1 MKKFF
6 SPQILRESNDLFA
19 SLIDLIDSNYIR
31 DKKQILSDILF
42 RESLRGGKSTSFGK
56 VFVHTART
64 SGISAFCL
72 ACSQSLDGRL
82 EILLLWN
89 EMTEHILDKLSEISH
104 FLQKSAKK
112 NFSCGQI
119 ICELKKL

>member
-42 RESLRGGKSTSFGK
+42 RESLKGGKSTSFGR

-89 EMTEHILDKLSEISH
+89 EMTEHILDKLSKISH
-104 FLQKSAKK
+104 FLQKSAEK
-112 NFSCGQI
+112 NLSCEQI

>member
-42 RESLRGGKSTSFGK
+42 RESLKGGKSTSFGR
-56 VFVHTART
+56 VFVHTAHT

-72 ACSQSLDGRL
+72 ACSQSLDGHL

-89 EMTEHILDKLSEISH
+89 EMTEHILDKLSKISH

>member
-6 SPQILRESNDLFA
+6 SPQILTESNDLFA
-19 SLIDLIDSNYIR
+19 SLIDLIDKNYIR

-42 RESLRGGKSTSFGK
+42 RESLNGGKSTSFGR
-56 VFVHTART
+56 VFIHTART

-89 EMTEHILDKLSEISH
+89 EMTEHILDKLSKISH

>member
-42 RESLRGGKSTSFGK
+42 RESLRGGKSTSFGR

-104 FLQKSAKK
+104 FLQKSAEK
-112 NFSCGQI
+112 NFSCEQI

>member
-19 SLIDLIDSNYIR
+19 SLVDLIDSNCIR
-31 DKKQILSDILF
+31 DKKQVLSDILLH
-42 RESLRGGKSTSFGK
+42 ESLNDGKSASYGNI
-56 VFVHTART
+56 FVHTART

-72 ACSQSLDGRL
+72 ACTQSADGHL

-104 FLQKSAKK
+104 FLQKSAEK
-112 NFSCGQI
+112 NLSCEQI
-119 ICELKKL
+119 IRELKKL

>member
-42 RESLRGGKSTSFGK
+42 RESLKGGKSTSFGK

-89 EMTEHILDKLSEISH
+89 EMTEHILDKLSKISH

>member
-42 RESLRGGKSTSFGK
+42 RESLKCGKSTSFGR

-64 SGISAFCL
+64 GGISAFCL

-89 EMTEHILDKLSEISH
+89 EMTEHILDKLSKISH
-104 FLQKSAKK
+104 FLQKSAEK
-112 NFSCGQI
+112 NFTSGQI

>member
-42 RESLRGGKSTSFGK
+42 RESLKGGKSTSFGK

>member
-6 SPQILRESNDLFA
+6 SPQILRENNDLFA

-42 RESLRGGKSTSFGK
+42 RESLKGGKSTSFGR

-64 SGISAFCL
+64 SGISVMRANHL
-72 ACSQSLDGRL
+72 
-82 EILLLWN
+82 
-89 EMTEHILDKLSEISH
+89 
-104 FLQKSAKK
+104 
-112 NFSCGQI
+112 
-119 ICELKKL
+119 

>member
-72 ACSQSLDGRL
+72 ACSQSLDGHL

-89 EMTEHILDKLSEISH
+89 EMTEHILDKISKISH

>member
-6 SPQILRESNDLFA
+6 SPQILTERDDLFS
-19 SLIDLIDSNYIR
+19 SLLDLIDKNYIR

-42 RESLRGGKSTSFGK
+42 HESLKDGKCASYGK
-56 VFVHTART
+56 ISVHTART
-64 SGISAFCL
+64 GGISAFCL
-72 ACSQSLDGRL
+72 SCSQSVEGGL

-104 FLQKSAKK
+104 FLQKSAEK
-112 NFSCGQI
+112 NFSCEQI

>member
-6 SPQILRESNDLFA
+6 SPQIFTESSDLFA
-19 SLIDLIDSNYIR
+19 WLLNLIDSNYIR
-31 DKKQILSDILF
+31 DKKQILSDILLH
-42 RESLRGGKSTSFGK
+42 ESLRNGKSASYGK

-72 ACSQSLDGRL
+72 ACSQSLDGHL

-104 FLQKSAKK
+104 FLQKSAEK
-112 NFSCGQI
+112 NFSCEQI
-119 ICELKKL
+119 ICELNKL

>member
-6 SPQILRESNDLFA
+6 SPQILTESNDLFVA
-19 SLIDLIDSNYIR
+19 LIDLIDSNYIQ
-31 DKKQILSDILF
+31 DKMQVLSDILLS
-42 RESLRGGKSTSFGK
+42 ESLKGEKSISFGN
-56 VFVHTART
+56 VFVHTACTR
-64 SGISAFCL
+64 GISAFCL

-104 FLQKSAKK
+104 FLEKSAKK
-112 NFSCGQI
+112 NYSCEQI
-119 ICELKKL
+119 ICELKKI

>member
-42 RESLRGGKSTSFGK
+42 RESLKGGKSTSFGK

-64 SGISAFCL
+64 SGISVFCL
-72 ACSQSLDGRL
+72 ACSQSLDGLL

-89 EMTEHILDKLSEISH
+89 EMTEHILDKISEISH
-104 FLQKSAKK
+104 FLQKSAEK
-112 NFSCGQI
+112 NFSCEQI

>member
-6 SPQILRESNDLFA
+6 SPQILTESNDLFS
-19 SLIDLIDSNYIR
+19 SLLDLIDKNYIR

-42 RESLRGGKSTSFGK
+42 HESLKDGKSTSFGNIS
-56 VFVHTART
+56 VYTART

-72 ACSQSLDGRL
+72 ACSQSLDGHL

-89 EMTEHILDKLSEISH
+89 EMTEHILDKLSKISH
-104 FLQKSAKK
+104 FLLKSAEK
-112 NFSCGQI
+112 NFTCGQI

>member
-42 RESLRGGKSTSFGK
+42 RESLKGGKSTSFGR
-56 VFVHTART
+56 VFIHTART

-72 ACSQSLDGRL
+72 ACNQSLDGHL

-89 EMTEHILDKLSEISH
+89 EMTEHILDKLSKISH

-112 NFSCGQI
+112 NFTSGQI

>member
-6 SPQILRESNDLFA
+6 SPQILTESNDLFV
-19 SLIDLIDSNYIR
+19 SLLDLIDKNYIR

-42 RESLRGGKSTSFGK
+42 HESLKGGKSTSFGK

-104 FLQKSAKK
+104 FLQKSA
-112 NFSCGQI
+112 
-119 ICELKKL
+119 E

>member
-6 SPQILRESNDLFA
+6 SPQMLRESNDLFA

-42 RESLRGGKSTSFGK
+42 RESLKGGKSTSFGR

-72 ACSQSLDGRL
+72 ACSQSLDGHL

-89 EMTEHILDKLSEISH
+89 EMTEHILDKLSKISH

>member
-42 RESLRGGKSTSFGK
+42 RESLKGGKSTSFGK

-72 ACSQSLDGRL
+72 ACSQSLDGHL

-89 EMTEHILDKLSEISH
+89 EMTEHILDKLSKISH

-112 NFSCGQI
+112 NFTSGQI

>member
-56 VFVHTART
+56 VFVHTACT

>member
-42 RESLRGGKSTSFGK
+42 RESLRGGKSTSFGN

-89 EMTEHILDKLSEISH
+89 EMTEHILDKLSKISH
-104 FLQKSAKK
+104 FLQKSAEK
-112 NFSCGQI
+112 NFSCEQI

>member
-42 RESLRGGKSTSFGK
+42 RESLKGGKSTSFGR

-112 NFSCGQI
+112 NFSCEQI

>member
-42 RESLRGGKSTSFGK
+42 CESLKGGKSTSFGNIS
-56 VFVHTART
+56 VHTACT

-72 ACSQSLDGRL
+72 ACSQSFDGRL

-89 EMTEHILDKLSEISH
+89 EMTEHILDKLSKISH

>member
-42 RESLRGGKSTSFGK
+42 RESLKGGKSTSFGRG
-56 VFVHTART
+56 FVHTART

-89 EMTEHILDKLSEISH
+89 EMTEHILDKLSKISH

>member
-6 SPQILRESNDLFA
+6 SPQILTESNDLFA
-19 SLIDLIDSNYIR
+19 SLIDLIESNYIR
-31 DKKQILSDILF
+31 DKKQILSDILL
-42 RESLRGGKSTSFGK
+42 RESLKDGKSTSFGNIS
-56 VFVHTART
+56 VHTALT

-89 EMTEHILDKLSEISH
+89 EMTEHILDKLSKISH
-104 FLQKSAKK
+104 FLQKSAEK
-112 NFSCGQI
+112 NFSCEQI

>member
-42 RESLRGGKSTSFGK
+42 RESLKGGKSTSFGR

-89 EMTEHILDKLSEISH
+89 EMTEHILDKLSKISH
-104 FLQKSAKK
+104 FLQKSAEK
-112 NFSCGQI
+112 NFSCEQI

>member
-89 EMTEHILDKLSEISH
+89 EMTEHILDKLSKISH

>member
-6 SPQILRESNDLFA
+6 SPQILTESNDLFA

-31 DKKQILSDILF
+31 DKKQILSDILL
-42 RESLRGGKSTSFGK
+42 RESLKDGKSTSFGNIS
-56 VFVHTART
+56 VHTART

-104 FLQKSAKK
+104 FLQKSAEK
-112 NFSCGQI
+112 NFTCGQI

>member
-42 RESLRGGKSTSFGK
+42 RESLNGGKSTSFGR
-56 VFVHTART
+56 VFIHTART

-89 EMTEHILDKLSEISH
+89 EMTEHILDKLSKISH

>member
-42 RESLRGGKSTSFGK
+42 RESLKGGKSTSFGK

-72 ACSQSLDGRL
+72 ACSQSLDGHL

-89 EMTEHILDKLSEISH
+89 EMTEHILDKLSKISH

>member
-6 SPQILRESNDLFA
+6 SPQILTESNDLFA
-19 SLIDLIDSNYIR
+19 SLIDLIDKNYIR

-42 RESLRGGKSTSFGK
+42 RESLKGGKSTSFGK

-72 ACSQSLDGRL
+72 ACSQSLDGHL

-89 EMTEHILDKLSEISH
+89 EMTEHILDKLSKISH

-112 NFSCGQI
+112 NFTSGQI

>member
-42 RESLRGGKSTSFGK
+42 RESLRGGKSTSFGR

-89 EMTEHILDKLSEISH
+89 EMTEHILDKLSKISH

>member
-6 SPQILRESNDLFA
+6 SPQILTESNDLFS
-19 SLIDLIDSNYIR
+19 SLLDLIDKNFIR

-42 RESLRGGKSTSFGK
+42 HESLKGGKSTSFGNIS
-56 VFVHTART
+56 VYTART

-104 FLQKSAKK
+104 FLQKSAEK
-112 NFSCGQI
+112 NFTSGQI

>member
-19 SLIDLIDSNYIR
+19 ALIDLIDSNYIR

>member
-6 SPQILRESNDLFA
+6 SPQILTESNDLFVA
-19 SLIDLIDSNYIR
+19 LIDLIDSNYIQ
-31 DKKQILSDILF
+31 DKMQVLSDILLS
-42 RESLRGGKSTSFGK
+42 ESLKGGKSISFGN
-56 VFVHTART
+56 VFVHTACT

-72 ACSQSLDGRL
+72 ACSQSLEGRL

-104 FLQKSAKK
+104 FLEKSAKK
-112 NFSCGQI
+112 NFSCEQI
-119 ICELKKL
+119 ICELKKI

>member
-42 RESLRGGKSTSFGK
+42 RESLKGGKSTSFGR

-64 SGISAFCL
+64 NGISAFCL

-89 EMTEHILDKLSEISH
+89 EMTEHILDKLSKISH

>member
-42 RESLRGGKSTSFGK
+42 RESLKGGKSTSFGR

-72 ACSQSLDGRL
+72 ACSQSLDGHL

-89 EMTEHILDKLSEISH
+89 EMTEHILDKLSKISH